1 MPEEGDGRTDEG
13 ARPVHSCE
21 GPPAGPEVVRAWIRI
36 RNRAGTTGPRGVRER
51 PQAVLFDLFHTLVD
65 VNDVPGPTSA
75 EILGIDPDAW
85 RDTVFYKAAHHALG
99 LVQDPVESV
108 RRIAHSI
115 DPSIPE
121 ERIVRAART
130 RPLRFRRALLQVRPA
145 VLEALGR
152 LRGSGLRLGLVS
164 NASHDEV
171 DAWTDSPLAP
181 CFDTALFS
189 CREGVMK
196 PDPEIYLRGARNLSV
211 DPGLCLFVGD
221 GGSHEHDGAREAG
234 MATVLFLGLLEE
246 SLPEVAAR
254 RPRNT
259 DWVVYSMRELADLIE
274 LL

>member
-1 MPEEGDGRTDEG
+1 
-13 ARPVHSCE
+13 
-21 GPPAGPEVVRAWIRI
+21 
-36 RNRAGTTGPRGVRER
+36 
-51 PQAVLFDLFHTLVD
+51 VLFDLFHTLVD
-65 VNDVPGPTSA
+65 VNDVPGPSSA
-75 EILGIDPDAW
+75 EILGIDPDSW
-85 RDTVFYKAAHHALG
+85 RDTVFYKAEHHALG
-99 LVQDPVESV
+99 LVADPVESV
-108 RRIAHSI
+108 RRMAHSI

-121 ERIVRAART
+121 ERILRAARA
-130 RPLRFRRALLQVRPA
+130 RPLRFRRALLQVRPI
-145 VLEALGR
+145 VIETLGR
-152 LRGSGLRLGLVS
+152 LRASGLRLGLVS

-171 DAWTDSPLAP
+171 EAWAESPLVR

-196 PDPEIYLRGARNLSV
+196 PDPEMYLRAARNLSV
-211 DPGLCLFVGD
+211 DPGHCVFVGD